1 MWLLLQAVAALGEL
15 PRMQAKVITGRF
27 GPRKKLDDGGEM
39 NRGSCTRAGT
49 EARDDDRATV
59 VDDCVQRQQLLS

>member
-1 MWLLLQAVAALGEL
+1 MVT
-15 PRMQAKVITGRF
+15 TGRF
-27 GPRKKLDDGGEM
+27 GPRKESDDGGELNCGTCM
-39 NRGSCTRAGT
+39 RVGT